1 MAEAALGTPAVA
13 RASANVAQ
21 LEFDY
26 LDRFGVYPRLHFEDR
41 SFTNL
46 QELNYAS
53 SLARVLKDH
62 GVVAGDRVV
71 IVMPNLPELTAAF
84 QAVWTI
90 GAVVMPVMP
99 QWTAK
104 EIGYLLRNSEAKAV
118 FTVPALAPRIAE
130 AAEGISSLKHILVFG
145 ATDIPAAEN
154 ILPRL
159 ARADAP
165 EPPVFRA
172 PNDMAML
179 LYTSGTMAKPK
190 GVMITH
196 ENIAAALEFAD
207 ARNRNIKPAPMLHAL
222 PLTHVFGVIM
232 LNLANRWGFP
242 SVLLRQFDPVK
253 AFESIEKH
261 QIGYLPMVPTMLVY
275 MLHHPERERFN
286 TSSLFRITTGGAGL
300 PEQLRVSFQKVFP
313 SCRVENAYGLTESF
327 AVTSGI
333 NPEMEYRPGS
343 AGPAL
348 PGIDIRIVDNDGQA
362 LPPRTSGEIWISG
375 RHISPGYWQD
385 SEATRETFGG
395 GWLHSGDV
403 GFLDEDGYLYI
414 TDRKKDL
421 IIKGGENISPR
432 EIEEALYQHPSVA
445 EAAVVGIPDPDLGEN
460 ICAVVQ
466 LKPGAIAG
474 EDDIKE
480 HVARFVTKFKV
491 PAKVVFEP
499 ALPKNSNGKIAK
511 RQLRQQLASS

>member
-1 MAEAALGTPAVA
+1 MAQPAVGVRTVA

-46 QELNYAS
+46 QELHYAS

-62 GVVAGDRVV
+62 GVAAGDRVV

-84 QAVWTI
+84 QAAWTI

-104 EIGYLLRNSEAKAV
+104 EIGYLLQNSEAKAV
-118 FTVPALAPRIAE
+118 FTVPPLAPRIAE
-130 AAEGISSLKHILVFG
+130 AGSGLQSLKHILVFG
-145 ATDIPAAEN
+145 ATDVPAAEN
-154 ILPRL
+154 ILPQLTRSDTL
-159 ARADAP
+159 
-165 EPPVFRA
+165 ESPVYRA
-172 PNDMAML
+172 PDDMAML

-196 ENIAAALEFAD
+196 ENIAAALDFAD
-207 ARNRNIKPAPMLHAL
+207 ARNQGIKPAPMLHAL

-232 LNLANRWGFP
+232 LTLANRWGFP
-242 SVLLRQFDPVK
+242 SVLLRVFDPVK
-253 AFESIEKH
+253 AFEAIEKH
-261 QIGYLPMVPTMLVY
+261 QIGYLPVVPTMLVY

-300 PEQLRVSFQKVFP
+300 PEQLRVSFQKMFP
-313 SCRVENAYGLTESF
+313 NCRVENAYGLTESF

-333 NPEMEYRPGS
+333 NPDMEYRPGS

-348 PGIDIRIVDNDGQA
+348 PGIDIRIVDNEGEP
-362 LPPRTSGEIWISG
+362 LPARTSGEIWIGG

-385 SEATRETFGG
+385 ADATRETFGD
-395 GWLHSGDV
+395 GWLHTGDV

-432 EIEEALYQHPSVA
+432 EIEEALYLHPAVA
-445 EAAVVGIPDPDLGEN
+445 EAAVMGIPDLDFGEN
-460 ICAVVQ
+460 VCAVVQ
-466 LKPGAIAG
+466 LKPNAGAS
-474 EDDIKE
+474 EDEIIQ

-491 PAKVVFEP
+491 PARVVFQA

-511 RQLRQQLASS
+511 RQIRQQLT